1 MQSFSFFVSSQII
14 TFRYTIYLLWHHMI
28 NIAPLFSHVHTV
40 GAACE
45 RKACDQLAKVVV
57 GCLFSFLSNYFIP
70 LYGDPFIHL
79 FHLCVQNLA

>member
-1 MQSFSFFVSSQII
+1 
-14 TFRYTIYLLWHHMI
+14 MI

-57 GCLFSFLSNYFIP
+57 GCLFSFLSNYFIL

-79 FHLCVQNLA
+79 FHLCFQNLALNIKRNSYYKTKKKTENHQL